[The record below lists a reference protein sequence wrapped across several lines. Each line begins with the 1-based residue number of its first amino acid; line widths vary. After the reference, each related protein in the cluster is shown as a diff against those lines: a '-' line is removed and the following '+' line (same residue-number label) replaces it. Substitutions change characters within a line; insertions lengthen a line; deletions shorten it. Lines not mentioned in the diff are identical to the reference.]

1 MLKFY
6 LHLQKIKNQ
15 FYHYKKLINQITK
28 NKQITI
34 MKNFIYLLLLF
45 TISNSFGQFNDRIRF
60 SYDTVGNQTK
70 REVCMGCLAKNVKDS
85 DYKNAE
91 TVTEKDLIQEDV
103 NLSYYPNP
111 VREELYVKWKIET
124 TKTVKSIEVY
134 SMSGQILA
142 SYSNLEST
150 DITSVAF
157 QSYPMGIYNLMLVYS
172 NGETKTLKIVKK

>member
-1 MLKFY
+1 M
-6 LHLQKIKNQ
+6 
-15 FYHYKKLINQITK
+15 
-28 NKQITI
+28 
-34 MKNFIYLLLLF
+34 
-45 TISNSFGQFNDRIRF
+45 
-60 SYDTVGNQTK
+60 
-70 REVCMGCLAKNVKDS
+70 
-85 DYKNAE
+85 
-91 TVTEKDLIQEDV
+91 
-103 NLSYYPNP
+103 SYYPNP

-134 SMSGQILA
+134 SMSGQILS